1 MSSPTPGSRRDPF
14 VAVNAPFFPDVW
26 QARAVAALRR
36 GQDVVVHAPTGAGKT
51 FVFELFYP
59 SLKGQAVFT
68 VPTRALANDKLAEWR
83 ALGWDVGISTGDTA
97 HRLDAKVVVATLE
110 TQKGRF
116 LRGTGPRLLV
126 IDEYQMLADAQR
138 GADYE
143 LALALS
149 PPETQL
155 LLLSG
160 SVANPDAVVKWLC
173 RIGRRA
179 EFVTTDER
187 PVPLEEI
194 DLDHL
199 APPRFER
206 PLKGYWARYV
216 ARALG
221 ADLGPVLLFAP
232 RRQASEDLA
241 REIAAA
247 VPPDEPLVLSAE
259 QAHLAGEG
267 LAKLLRRR
275 VAYHHSGLSYA
286 VRAGLIEPLAKAGQ
300 LRAVVATNGLAAGV
314 NFSLRS
320 VLITDTRYFAGQ
332 IERELRPDELLQ
344 MFGRAGRRGL
354 DECGY
359 VLLAPGKPRLHD
371 GRPRVVKRPE
381 TVDWP
386 ALIAGMHEAAA
397 RGEDP
402 LRAATRMS
410 GSLFSTQPVALGVEE
425 NLDDVPRPCGLR
437 LETERARYARPH
449 SVEIQ
454 NSRGEWQAAPELE
467 RVPLGEAHVL
477 VGDHWRPALTC
488 AAFLTQ
494 RGIGRG
500 QLCKIRSPVGTPPIY
515 GRELTLASV
524 VSPTELRLAPAFRAA
539 ALKID
544 GCPKFTSSRMAR
556 EIFDRDFSPLAASIA
571 AGVVA
576 EIVQRDSSII
586 ARVDLS
592 AIPVE
597 ACRDAAGCALIDPPT
612 RKNYP
617 VACLAC
623 ERRVH
628 CESASAVMTPAL
640 AWRRLGLMEADGRPT
655 RRGVIFSF
663 FNRGEGLPIAAALED
678 ESYPVDDLIYDVA
691 NLRAGHRFS
700 ADGENVS
707 GGRLGW
713 LCGRVYERAEHAGY
727 LENGVPPDYG
737 DGASDLV
744 RETHRDPAQGFRFV
758 TDLIR
763 PGDLERAVTEWRSLV
778 RQIAAASDFPWER
791 WREFQQAARSIVHP
805 RPACVAVT
813 VPPLSAAQRRP
824 WASRLR
830 AVRRK

>member
-1 MSSPTPGSRRDPF
+1 M
-14 VAVNAPFFPDVW
+14 NAPYFPDVW
-26 QARAVAALRR
+26 QARAVNALRQ
-36 GQDVVVHAPTGAGKT
+36 GHDVVVHAPTGAGKT
-51 FVFELFYP
+51 FVFELLYA

-179 EFVTTDER
+179 ELVTTDER
-187 PVPLEEI
+187 PVPLEEA

-199 APPRFER
+199 AAPRFER
-206 PLKGYWARYV
+206 QIKGYWARYV

-241 REIAAA
+241 REIGGAI
-247 VPPDEPLVLSAE
+247 PPDEPLVLSAE
-259 QAHLAGEG
+259 QAHLAGES

-286 VRAGLIEPLAKAGQ
+286 VRAGLIEPLAKSGQ

-354 DECGY
+354 DACGY

-371 GRPRVVKRPE
+371 GRPRVVKRPA

-386 ALIAGMHEAAA
+386 ALIAVMHEAAL
-397 RGEDP
+397 RGDDP
-402 LRAATRMS
+402 LRASTRLS
-410 GSLFSTQPVALGVEE
+410 ASLFSAHPVALGAEE
-425 NLDDVPRPCGLR
+425 NLEDIARPCGLR
-437 LETERARYARPH
+437 IEAERARFARPQ

-454 NSRGEWQAAPELE
+454 NARGEWQPVPAME
-467 RVPLGEAHVL
+467 RVPLGEALVF
-477 VGDHWRPALTC
+477 VGDRWRPALTC
-488 AAFLTQ
+488 AAFLAR

-500 QLCKIRSPVGTPPIY
+500 QLCKIQNEAGTPPIY
-515 GRELTLASV
+515 AREFALASV
-524 VSPTELRLAPAFRAA
+524 VSPAEVRLAPAFRVAV
-539 ALKID
+539 LKID
-544 GCPKFTSSRMAR
+544 EIPKFTSSRMAR
-556 EIFDRDFSPLAASIA
+556 EIFERDFSPLAAAIA
-571 AGVVA
+571 GGGVT
-576 EIVQRDSSII
+576 EIVQRGTSIL

-592 AIPVE
+592 AMAVE

-623 ERRVH
+623 ERRGH
-628 CESASAVMTPAL
+628 CESASAEMTPAL
-640 AWRRLGLMEADGRPT
+640 AWRRLGLIEKDGTPT

-678 ESYPVDDLIYDVA
+678 ASYPVGDLIFDVA

-700 ADGENVS
+700 AEGENVS

-713 LCGRVYERAEHAGY
+713 HCGRAYERAEHPGY

-744 RETHRDPAQGFRFV
+744 RELNGDPAQSFRFV
-758 TDLIR
+758 TAMIR
-763 PGDLERAVTEWRSLV
+763 PGDLERVVTEWRSLV
-778 RQIAAASDFPWER
+778 RQIAAAPDFPWDR
-791 WREFQQAARSIVHP
+791 WREFQQTARAIEHPLPGSI
-805 RPACVAVT
+805 ATAF
-813 VPPLSAAQRRP
+813 PPLPAAQRRP
-824 WASRLR
+824 WSSRPGTR
-830 AVRRK
+830 GGK

>member
-1 MSSPTPGSRRDPF
+1 M
-14 VAVNAPFFPDVW
+14 NAPYFPDVW
-26 QARAVAALRR
+26 QARAVTALRQ
-36 GQDVVVHAPTGAGKT
+36 GHDVVVHAPTGAGKT
-51 FVFELFYP
+51 FVFELLYA

-83 ALGWDVGISTGDTA
+83 ALGWDVGISTGDTV

-126 IDEYQMLADAQR
+126 VDEYQMLADVQR

-173 RIGRRA
+173 RIGRTA
-179 EFVTTDER
+179 ELITTNER
-187 PVPLEEI
+187 PVPLEEA

-199 APPRFER
+199 PASRSER
-206 PLKGYWARYV
+206 QLKGYWARYI

-221 ADLGPVLLFAP
+221 ADLGPALLFTP

-241 REIAAA
+241 RELAGAI
-247 VPPDEPLVLSAE
+247 PPDEPLVLSAE

-286 VRAGLIEPLAKAGQ
+286 VRAGLIEPLAKSGQ

-320 VLITDTRYFAGQ
+320 VLITDTRYYAGQ

-354 DECGY
+354 DERGY
-359 VLLAPGKPRLHD
+359 VLVAPGKPRLHD
-371 GRPRVVKRPE
+371 GRPRVVKRPA

-386 ALIAGMHEAAA
+386 ALIAVMQVASA

-402 LRAATRMS
+402 LGAAAQMA
-410 GSLFSTQPVALGVEE
+410 GSLFSSHPVPLGVEE
-425 NLDDVPRPCGLR
+425 NLADLPRPCGLR
-437 LETERARYARPH
+437 LEAERARFAKPH
-449 SVEIQ
+449 SGEIQ
-454 NSRGEWQAAPELE
+454 NSRGEWQAAPAPE
-467 RVPLGEAHVL
+467 RIALGDAQLL
-477 VGDHWRPALTC
+477 VGDRWRPALAC
-488 AAFLTQ
+488 AAFLNQ

-500 QLCKIRSPVGTPPIY
+500 QLCKLRLESGALPLY
-515 GRELTLASV
+515 GREFALAAM
-524 VSPTELRLAPAFRAA
+524 VSPAEIRLAPAFRAA
-539 ALKID
+539 VLKIE
-544 GCPKFTSSRMAR
+544 GAPRFTSSRMPRAVF
-556 EIFDRDFSPLAASIA
+556 ERDFAPLVASIA
-571 AGVVA
+571 GGALT
-576 EIVQRDSSII
+576 EIVERGPAIV
-586 ARVDLS
+586 ARIDL
-592 AIPVE
+592 AMTPVE
-597 ACRDAAGCALIDPPT
+597 ACRDAFGVALIDPPT

-617 VACLAC
+617 IPCLAC
-623 ERRVH
+623 ERRAH
-628 CESASAVMTPAL
+628 CEAASPEMTPAL
-640 AWRRLGLMEADGRPT
+640 AWRRLGLIEADGTPT
-655 RRGVIFSF
+655 RRGIIFSF

-678 ESYPVDDLIYDVA
+678 ESYPVRDLIFDVA

-713 LCGRVYERAEHAGY
+713 LCGRAYGRAEYPGY

-737 DGASDLV
+737 EGVSDIV
-744 RETHRDPAQGFRFV
+744 RELQRDPAQTYRYV
-758 TDLIR
+758 TEMIR
-763 PGDLERAVTEWRSLV
+763 PGDLERALTEWRSLV
-778 RQIAAASDFPWER
+778 RQIAAAPDYPWDR
-791 WREFQQAARSIVHP
+791 WRDFVLAARAIVHP
-805 RPACVAVT
+805 LPASVAMAF
-813 VPPLSAAQRRP
+813 PPLSAAQRRP
-824 WASRLR
+824 WALR
-830 AVRRK
+830 PGSMGGK

>member
-1 MSSPTPGSRRDPF
+1 M
-14 VAVNAPFFPDVW
+14 NAPFFPDVW
-26 QARAVAALRR
+26 QAQAVTALRQ

-51 FVFELFYP
+51 FVFELLQA
-59 SLKGQAVFT
+59 SLKGQAIFT

-83 ALGWDVGISTGDTA
+83 ARGWDVGISTGDTA

-116 LRGTGPRLLV
+116 LRGSGPRLLV
-126 IDEYQMLADAQR
+126 VDEYQMLADAQR

-179 EFVTTDER
+179 ELITTDER
-187 PVPLEEI
+187 PVPLEEA

-199 APPRFER
+199 AAPRFER
-206 PLKGYWARYV
+206 QLKGYWARYV

-275 VAYHHSGLSYA
+275 VAFHHSGLSYA

-354 DECGY
+354 DDCGY

-371 GRPRVVKRPE
+371 GRPRVVKRPA

-386 ALIAGMHEAAA
+386 ALIAVMNEAAR

-402 LRAATRMS
+402 LRAASQMC
-410 GSLFSTQPVALGVEE
+410 GSLFSTQPIALGLEE

-437 LETERARYARPH
+437 VEAERARFARPH

-454 NSRGEWQAAPELE
+454 NSRGEWQPAPATGP
-467 RVPLGEAHVL
+467 VSLGEAQVL
-477 VGDHWRPALTC
+477 VGNHWRPALTC

-500 QLCKIRSPVGTPPIY
+500 QLCKIRNESMTNPIY
-515 GRELTLASV
+515 GRELALASV
-524 VSPTELRLAPAFRAA
+524 VSPTEVRLAPAFRSAV
-539 ALKID
+539 LKLD
-544 GCPKFTSSRMAR
+544 HAPKFTSSRMAR
-556 EIFDRDFSPLAASIA
+556 EIFDRDFSPLVASL
-571 AGVVA
+571 AGGAVA
-576 EIVQRDSSII
+576 EMLQRGTILI

-597 ACRDAAGCALIDPPT
+597 ASRDAAGCALIDPPT

-617 VACLAC
+617 AACQAC
-623 ERRVH
+623 ERRLH
-628 CESASAVMTPAL
+628 CEAASAEMTPAL
-640 AWRRLGLMEADGRPT
+640 AWRRLGLIEADGTPT

-700 ADGENVS
+700 AGGENVS

-713 LCGRVYERAEHAGY
+713 LCGRTYDRAEHAGY

-737 DGASDLV
+737 EGTSDLV
-744 RETHRDPAQGFRFV
+744 REMQRDPAQGFRFV

-778 RQIAAASDFPWER
+778 RQIAAAPDYPWER
-791 WREFQQAARSIVHP
+791 WRGFQETARGIVHP
-805 RPACVAVT
+805 LAASVAV
-813 VPPLSAAQRRP
+813 VFPPLSAAQRRP
-824 WASRLR
+824 WASR
-830 AVRRK
+830 ASAPGGK

>member
-1 MSSPTPGSRRDPF
+1 M
-14 VAVNAPFFPDVW
+14 NAPFFPDVW
-26 QARAVAALRR
+26 QARAVIALRQGR
-36 GQDVVVHAPTGAGKT
+36 DVVVHAPTGAGKT
-51 FVFELFYP
+51 FVFELLQA
-59 SLKGQAVFT
+59 SIKGQAIFT

-97 HRLDAKVVVATLE
+97 HRLEAKVVVATLE

-116 LRGTGPRLLV
+116 LRGSGPRLLV

-149 PPETQL
+149 PPDTQL

-179 EFVTTDER
+179 ELITTEER
-187 PVPLEEI
+187 PVPLEEA

-199 APPRFER
+199 AAPRFER
-206 PLKGYWARYV
+206 QIKGYWARYV

-241 REIAAA
+241 REIATAI
-247 VPPDEPLVLSAE
+247 PPDEPLVLSAE

-275 VAYHHSGLSYA
+275 VAFHHSGLSYA

-300 LRAVVATNGLAAGV
+300 LRVVVATNGLAAGV

-332 IERELRPDELLQ
+332 IECELRPDELLQ

-354 DECGY
+354 DDCGY

-371 GRPRVVKRPE
+371 GRPRVVKRPA

-386 ALIAGMHEAAA
+386 ALIAVMNEAAQ

-402 LRAATRMS
+402 LRAAIQMCD
-410 GSLFSTQPVALGVEE
+410 SLFSTHPIALGVEE
-425 NLDDVPRPCGLR
+425 NLEDVPRPCGLR
-437 LETERARYARPH
+437 VEAERARFARPQ

-454 NSRGEWQAAPELE
+454 NSRGEWQPAPETG

-477 VGDHWRPALTC
+477 VGDRWRPALTC
-488 AAFLTQ
+488 GAFLTQ

-500 QLCKIRSPVGTPPIY
+500 QLCKIRSESMATPIY
-515 GRELTLASV
+515 GRELALASV
-524 VSPTELRLAPAFRAA
+524 VSPTEVRLAPAFRSAV
-539 ALKID
+539 LNLD
-544 GCPKFTSSRMAR
+544 DRPKFTSSRMVR
-556 EIFDRDFSPLAASIA
+556 EIFDRDFSPLVAAL
-571 AGVVA
+571 AGDAVA
-576 EIVQRDSSII
+576 EIFQRGTMLI
-586 ARVDLS
+586 ALLDLS

-597 ACRDAAGCALIDPPT
+597 ARRDAAGCALIDPLT
-612 RKNYP
+612 RKNVP
-617 VACLAC
+617 AACQAC
-623 ERRVH
+623 ERRLH
-628 CESASAVMTPAL
+628 CEAASAEMTPAL
-640 AWRRLGLMEADGRPT
+640 AWRRLGLTEPDGTPT

-678 ESYPVDDLIYDVA
+678 ESYPVCDLIYDVA

-700 ADGENVS
+700 AGGENVS

-713 LCGRVYERAEHAGY
+713 LCGRAYGRAEHAGY

-737 DGASDLV
+737 EGASDLV
-744 RETHRDPAQGFRFV
+744 REIQRDPAQGFRYV

-763 PGDLERAVTEWRSLV
+763 PGDLERAVVEWRSLV
-778 RQIAAASDFPWER
+778 RQIAAAPDYPWER
-791 WREFQQAARSIVHP
+791 WREFQDSARSIVHP
-805 RPACVAVT
+805 LPASVAV
-813 VPPLSAAQRRP
+813 VFPALSAAQRRP
-824 WASRLR
+824 WASRPR
-830 AVRRK
+830 PPGEK